1 MPQLPVPGII
11 GLLAASNVFLT
22 TSSHGHPKYEIA
34 PLATIILISRGIT
47 SFEYYLQVP
56 ANRFSHGHSNA
67 MQLKTIR

>member
-1 MPQLPVPGII
+1 MI
-11 GLLAASNVFLT
+11 

-34 PLATIILISRGIT
+34 PLATIILISRGIA

-67 MQLKTIR
+67 TQVKTIQ